1 MKRHY
6 LCSFLVTFA
15 LLPCTLQTGQERDPS
30 KPAYIG
36 IVYYLDHSAKLIVLD
51 RQVPRP
57 KANINAFGFG
67 GAKAVV
73 ELDAERASL
82 RLPSNQ
88 EQSFVVELAS
98 GVDPR
103 EFRLYPLAVRN
114 GKRQL
119 IISSGSIFRGQQV
132 RLPIQINISR
142 YGEKSYKITPGS
154 KLAVGEYAF
163 MAGGSTELYCFGVD
177 KKD

>member
-1 MKRHY
+1 MKHHY
-6 LCSFLVTFA
+6 LCLLLVTFA
-15 LLPCTLQTGQERDPS
+15 FLPCGIQADQEGDLS

-36 IVYYLDHSAKLIVLD
+36 IVYYLDHSATLKALD

-57 KANINAFGFG
+57 KANIKAFGFG
-67 GAKAVV
+67 GARAVV
-73 ELDAERASL
+73 ELDAEKASL
-82 RLPSNQ
+82 RLPSDQ
-88 EQSFVVELAS
+88 KLSFVVEIAT

-103 EFRLYPLAVRN
+103 EFQLYPFAVRN

-119 IISSGSIFRGQQV
+119 IISSGNVFRGGQV

-142 YGEKSYKITPGS
+142 YGENTYKLTPSS
-154 KLAVGEYAF
+154 KLAEGEYAF
-163 MAGGSTELYCFGVD
+163 MAGGSTEVYCFGVD